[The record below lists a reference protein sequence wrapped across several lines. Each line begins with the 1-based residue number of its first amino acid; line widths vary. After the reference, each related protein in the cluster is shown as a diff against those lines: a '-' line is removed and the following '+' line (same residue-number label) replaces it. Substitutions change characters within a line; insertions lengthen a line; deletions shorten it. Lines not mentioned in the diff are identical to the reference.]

1 MTSAAPATTTSST
14 PAGTGRRWTRET
26 VAQVAVMAAVVVGL
40 HVAGWG
46 TLVGVIVPQHLA
58 VSSTEVFGVGL
69 GLTAYLL
76 GVRHAFDAD
85 HIAAIDVTT
94 RKLVDDGRR
103 PISVGFWFSLGH
115 SSVVLGMCL
124 LLALG
129 VRAATGL
136 VDDDSAVR
144 DLLGVFGAAV
154 SGTFLWALGLV
165 NLLML
170 FRAVGQFRR
179 ARRTGEAIT
188 HEHTSLTGPMTR
200 LLRPVLRGVTRPWHM
215 YPVGLLFGL
224 GFDTATEISLLV
236 LAAAG
241 AAGALP
247 WYAILTLPILFAAGM
262 SLFDAIDSVAM
273 NHAYRWAADEPV
285 RRAYYNVTIT
295 GLSAVIA
302 LGVGSI
308 TLAGLLGERLHLD
321 SGPVAWLGAIEMEYV
336 GFGVVAVLLAAWGL
350 SVAVWRLS
358 SARRGRPRAGT

>member
-1 MTSAAPATTTSST
+1 MPADAPTHATR
-14 PAGTGRRWTRET
+14 AGRRSRRRWAPET
-26 VAQVAVMAAVVVGL
+26 TAQLTVMAVVVVGL
-40 HVAGWG
+40 HVVGWG
-46 TLVGVIVPQHLA
+46 TLVGVIVPQHLP
-58 VSSTEVFGVGL
+58 VSHTEVFGIGL

-115 SSVVLGMCL
+115 SSVVLGMCV
-124 LLALG
+124 LLAVG

-136 VDDDSAVR
+136 VDDDSALR
-144 DLLGVFGAAV
+144 DHLGVFGATV
-154 SGTFLWALGLV
+154 SGMFLWALGLV

-170 FRAVGQFRR
+170 VRALKALRR
-179 ARRTGEAIT
+179 VRRTGEPVA
-188 HEHTSLTGPMTR
+188 HEHLGVAGPLTR
-200 LLRPVLRGVTRPWHM
+200 ILRPVLRGVTKPWHM

-262 SLFDAIDSVAM
+262 SLFDAIDSIAM

-285 RRAYYNVTIT
+285 RRAYYDVTIT
-295 GLSAVIA
+295 GLSVVIA
-302 LGVGSI
+302 LGVGTV
-308 TLAGLLGERLHLD
+308 TLAGLLSERLHLE
-321 SGPVAWLGAIEMEYV
+321 SGPLAWLGALDMEYV
-336 GFGVVAVLLAAWGL
+336 GFGVVALLLAAWGT
-350 SVAVWRLS
+350 SVAVWR
-358 SARRGRPRAGT
+358 RGETGRAVSPQP